1 MGTGNGGGCGGAG
14 FRIRVWELFAP
25 APKNELRF
33 GTGFARRIV
42 AGHIATNAE
51 PEIKRPCNR
60 LARALKPDCGFIF
73 FRAADA
79 FRESDS
85 IEVRRG
91 FYGLKN
97 TRLLK
102 RAGGNT
108 CGRRSSERA
117 VFGNLT
123 CNQEPAAANV
133 QSGGGRH
140 LVRHKK
146 YARKLRGTI
155 FTVSLKRLMAG
166 YCTPYGLALNRL
178 PDTCCAHT
186 LCDEKE
192 KGHNARESSF
202 LHFLYGALQQ
212 RNICFATADRRRN
225 GTLRE
230 TAITPAQREAEVI
243 PSRRFICA
251 KLKHTAPPITA

>member
-1 MGTGNGGGCGGAG
+1 MGTENGGGCGEAG

-60 LARALKPDCGFIF
+60 LARTLKPDCGFIF

-79 FRESDS
+79 DS

-91 FYGLKN
+91 FYGLKD

-123 CNQEPAAANV
+123 CNQEPAAASV

-166 YCTPYGLALNRL
+166 YCTPDYGLALNRL

-192 KGHNARESSF
+192 KGITREKAVFYISF
-202 LHFLYGALQQ
+202 TALSNRFVLQQ
-212 RNICFATADRRRN
+212 QAGAATAH
-225 GTLRE
+225 
-230 TAITPAQREAEVI
+230 
-243 PSRRFICA
+243 CA
-251 KLKHTAPPITA
+251 KRQSRLLNGKRKLSHRSGSSALN

>member
-1 MGTGNGGGCGGAG
+1 MA
-14 FRIRVWELFAP
+14 AS
-25 APKNELRF
+25 
-33 GTGFARRIV
+33 
-42 AGHIATNAE
+42 
-51 PEIKRPCNR
+51 
-60 LARALKPDCGFIF
+60 F
-73 FRAADA
+73 FSRAADA

-85 IEVRRG
+85 NEIRRG

-123 CNQEPAAANV
+123 CNQEPAAASV

-166 YCTPYGLALNRL
+166 YCTPDYGLALNRL

-186 LCDEKE
+186 LCDEKA

-202 LHFLYGALQQ
+202 FTFPLRRSPTAKYLFRNNRSAPQ
-212 RNICFATADRRRN
+212 RHIARN
-225 GTLRE
+225 GNHACSTGSGSYPIAAVHLR
-230 TAITPAQREAEVI
+230 
-243 PSRRFICA
+243 
-251 KLKHTAPPITA
+251 

>member
-1 MGTGNGGGCGGAG
+1 MNGFRPPDRRRTYRDKRRTGNKTPLQQAC
-14 FRIRVWELFAP
+14 
-25 APKNELRF
+25 KS
-33 GTGFARRIV
+33 
-42 AGHIATNAE
+42 
-51 PEIKRPCNR
+51 PETR
-60 LARALKPDCGFIF
+60 LQLHFS
-73 FRAADA
+73 RAADA
-79 FRESDS
+79 FREGDS

-123 CNQEPAAANV
+123 CNQEPAAASV

-166 YCTPYGLALNRL
+166 YCTPDYGLALNRL
-178 PDTCCAHT
+178 PDICCAHT
-186 LCDEKE
+186 LCDEKA
-192 KGHNARESSF
+192 KGITRGKAAFHISF
-202 LHFLYGALQQ
+202 TAPSNIEIFVLQQ
-212 RNICFATADRRRN
+212 QAGAATAH
-225 GTLRE
+225 
-230 TAITPAQREAEVI
+230 
-243 PSRRFICA
+243 CA
-251 KLKHTAPPITA
+251 KRQSRLLNGKRKLPHRSSSSALN